1 MKGTPFGKEEVKM
14 SLLTDGMIV
23 YIENPMDHPKKML
36 KLIIDFS
43 EVVRHKI
50 SKQKSVVFLYAN
62 KN

>member
-1 MKGTPFGKEEVKM
+1 M

-43 EVVRHKI
+43 EVVRYKI
-50 SKQKSVVFLYAN
+50 SKQKSIVFLYAN